1 MQGFDQQTLHD
12 LEFNQIKDWLVNYA
26 LGETAQ
32 KRLSE
37 LQPSNNFDAI
47 EKALLRTAEF
57 KRIRVEGESFPRIE
71 FEELLAEIKLLPIQ
85 NAVLSQEGFIRIS
98 QASDLVNGFIHFFDK
113 RSQDFPELYALLNNV
128 YFTSEIIASIE
139 KVFDRKGQVKSD
151 ASPFLAQIRQSIH
164 TVRQQ
169 IGRIFD
175 KELRRFGKEGFLG
188 ETREAFVNE
197 RRVLTVLSTH
207 KRKIGGSVMG
217 SSKTGSLT
225 FIEPAAT
232 IPLNNELELLLDD
245 ERKEIFRIL
254 RELTTEIA
262 HHLPLIEAYHELL
275 TEFDF
280 INAKTKLALDLDA
293 VMPGI
298 VRNTRIELIDA
309 YHPILWKSNKA
320 LGKPTFPQHV
330 TLDADGRMLVI
341 SGPNAGGKSI
351 TLKTIGLLQIML
363 QAGLLVPVH
372 ENSKMCFFQQV
383 LTDIGDNQSIE
394 NELSTYSY
402 RLKRMK
408 YFLEVANRRTLLLL
422 DEFGTGSDPEL
433 GGALAEVFF
442 ERLYNCKSFA
452 VITTHY
458 ASIKLKADQLRNAL
472 NGCMLF
478 NTETLEPMYKFSI
491 GQPGSSFTFEVAQ
504 INGIP
509 MELIEEAKGKLDKN
523 RVKMD
528 HLLSEL
534 QKEKTYLE
542 RLNKEHIEAQELA
555 EEARQYFLDRKE
567 HFETRLKTQQ
577 EFIEKNNF
585 YLNAGKKLKSYI
597 DRFQTRTRK
606 KDANNPLMDEV
617 KKYLLIEKSK
627 IEEAKLKT
635 ELMKKPGVKSLNRS
649 VNENAK
655 TAVHPKQQN
664 SLQDQENQTAK
675 QLSQL
680 GSVSKLKQKASVPQN
695 SSAKKNNSTSSATKQ
710 DPAEKTQISQEIK
723 AVVTPPK
730 VKKSK
735 TQQPKQDPLQQDK
748 IVVGSTVKMIE
759 TKQSGTVEDITGAIL
774 TVAFGFMR
782 LKVTRDKLMWV
793 K

>member
-1 MQGFDQQTLHD
+1 MRGFDHQTLND
-12 LEFNQIKDWLVNYA
+12 LEFNQIREWLVAYA
-26 LGETAQ
+26 SGNTAQ
-32 KRLSE
+32 TRLAE
-37 LQPSNNFDAI
+37 LSPNNDFDAI

-57 KRIRVEGESFPRIE
+57 KNIRVEGENFPRME
-71 FEELLAEIKLLPIQ
+71 FEELLTEIKLLPIQ
-85 NAVLSQEGFIRIS
+85 NSVLSQEGFIRIS
-98 QASDLVNGFIHFFDK
+98 QASDLVNGILHFFDK
-113 RSQDFPELYALLNNV
+113 RSQDYPELFALLNEV
-128 YFTSEIIASIE
+128 YFTNEIIESID
-139 KVFDRKGQVKSD
+139 KVFDRKGQIKND
-151 ASPFLAQIRQSIH
+151 ASPFLAEIRQSIH

-175 KELRRFGKEGFLG
+175 KEMRRFGKEGFLG
-188 ETREAFVNE
+188 ETRETFINE

-207 KRKIGGSVMG
+207 KRKVGGSVMG

-254 RELTTEIA
+254 RELTAEIA
-262 HHLPLIEAYHELL
+262 HHLPLIQAYQTLL

-293 VMPGI
+293 SLPGI

-309 YHPILWKSNKA
+309 YHPILWKNNKT
-320 LGKPTFPQHV
+320 LGKKTFPQHV
-330 TLDADGRMLVI
+330 VLDANSRMLVI

-351 TLKTIGLLQIML
+351 TLKTIGLLQLML

-408 YFLEVANRRTLLLL
+408 YFLKVANKRTLLLL

-442 ERLYNCKSFA
+442 EHLYNCKSFA

-458 ASIKLKADQLRNAL
+458 ASIKLKADQLRNAV

-478 NTETLEPMYKFSI
+478 NTETLEPMYRFSM

-509 MELIEEAKGKLDKN
+509 LDLIEEAKGKLDKN
-523 RVKMD
+523 RIKMD
-528 HLLSEL
+528 RLLSEL

-542 RLNKEHIEAQELA
+542 RLTKEHIEAQELA
-555 EEARQYFLDRKE
+555 EDARISYLERKE
-567 HFETRLKTQQ
+567 RFEERYKNQQ
-577 EFIEKNNF
+577 DFIEKNNL
-585 YLNAGKKLKSYI
+585 YLNAGKKMKSFI
-597 DRFQTRTRK
+597 DRYQTRSRK
-606 KDANNPLMDEV
+606 KDANAPLLEDV
-617 KKYLLIEKSK
+617 KKYLMIEKAR
-627 IEEAKLKT
+627 IEEAKRKVELVKT
-635 ELMKKPGVKSLNRS
+635 SKSTTSARPVQNGKGETIQPKPK
-649 VNENAK
+649 
-655 TAVHPKQQN
+655 
-664 SLQDQENQTAK
+664 
-675 QLSQL
+675 
-680 GSVSKLKQKASVPQN
+680 
-695 SSAKKNNSTSSATKQ
+695 AKKRNTKPVQQ
-710 DPAEKTQISQEIK
+710 DPY
-723 AVVTPPK
+723 
-730 VKKSK
+730 
-735 TQQPKQDPLQQDK
+735 QQDK

-759 TKQSGTVEDITGAIL
+759 TKQSGTVEEINGPIL

-782 LKVTRDKLMWV
+782 LKVVREKLMFV